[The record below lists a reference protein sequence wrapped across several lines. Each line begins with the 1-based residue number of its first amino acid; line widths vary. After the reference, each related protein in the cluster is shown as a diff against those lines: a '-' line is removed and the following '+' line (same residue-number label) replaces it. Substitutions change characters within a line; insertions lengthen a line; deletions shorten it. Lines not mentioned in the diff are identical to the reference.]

1 MRSVM
6 TFSRHI
12 SNSRNKRA
20 GLDCLVFNNTSADFA
35 LISVENDHNFE
46 QNEDRATVILKWTD
60 FRSMY
65 STSYFTF
72 AGLVWV
78 SEVAI
83 SLCRKTPPVVGS
95 IFLALGEDLDNDE
108 VQENKENLGYKWFPL
123 LYYFY
128 QVISKDVL

>member
-1 MRSVM
+1 MR
-6 TFSRHI
+6 TA
-12 SNSRNKRA
+12 NA
-20 GLDCLVFNNTSADFA
+20 T
-35 LISVENDHNFE
+35 E
-46 QNEDRATVILKWTD
+46 QASQLAT
-60 FRSMY
+60 Y

-123 LYYFY
+123 LYNFY